1 MVLRMRITRA
11 LTYCVLMVATCAVAM
26 AWRGSAVNTVEETRP
41 RSGHGH
47 SLLSAKSSDVPS
59 VPKVLEYIPT
69 YFEHVKPILEANCV
83 SCHSEGGIAPFK
95 LDSFTSAK
103 INHRAVYTSTRAR
116 IMPPFPPG
124 GESPSFQNEHRLSDD
139 EIAVLANWSW
149 AGALAGDATKAQ
161 SAEPRIKTTSIRD
174 DMTLRMARAF
184 QTDKAVSDEYRCFVL
199 DPKLERDRFVT
210 GYEVLPSNRKMMHH
224 VLIYEL
230 EAKLQG
236 EAERL
241 LRTETDGR
249 DGYTCFGA
257 SRVDDTVVPF
267 AGWASGATGIK
278 FPKSVGMRLKR
289 GSKLIMQV
297 HYNLANGAESDRS
310 ALRLEFA
317 PESAKLTPV
326 INFAINAPVE
336 IPCPGAYPNDPSDPC
351 HRQAAYQRIF
361 ELNDS
366 SSARNR
372 LAGTTLKRCQR
383 TVDELINS
391 KDPTRIETWCDYAV
405 PFNIKLL
412 GAAGHMHHLGRSVKV
427 EVNPGTAKRRVLLDI
442 PRWDFHWQNFYWL
455 TEPALLQSG
464 DVVRMTCVFDNSQ
477 AKQPLI
483 DGTQRKPR
491 YVVWGESSDEEM
503 CLGFTQAILGN

>member
-1 MVLRMRITRA
+1 MVLCMPTTRVLA
-11 LTYCVLMVATCAVAM
+11 FCVLIVVTCAGAM
-26 AWRGSAVNTVEETRP
+26 AWRGSLGTAGETRP
-41 RSGHGH
+41 KSEHGH
-47 SLLSAKSSDVPS
+47 TSLSTNSFDVPP
-59 VPKVLEYIPT
+59 VPRVLEYIPT

-83 SCHSEGGIAPFK
+83 SCHSAGGIAPFE
-95 LDSFTSAK
+95 LDSFESVK
-103 INHRAVYTSTRAR
+103 INHRAVYMATRAR

-124 GESPSFQNEHRLSDD
+124 GESPRFHNEHRLSDD

-149 AGALAGDATKAQ
+149 AGALAGAASKART
-161 SAEPRIKTTSIRD
+161 AEPRIKLTSIRD
-174 DMTLRMARAF
+174 DMTLRLTRAF

-199 DPKLERDRFVT
+199 DPKLEQERFVT
-210 GYEVLPSNRKMMHH
+210 GYEVLPSNRKLVHH

-230 EAKLQG
+230 EAKLQSQ
-236 EAERL
+236 ADRL
-241 LRTETDGR
+241 MRDETDGR

-267 AGWASGATGIK
+267 AGWASGTSGVR
-278 FPKSVGMRLKR
+278 FPKGVGMRLKP

-297 HYNLANGAESDRS
+297 HYNLANGAQSDQS

-317 PESAKLTPV
+317 AKDAKLTPV

-336 IPCPGAYPNDPSDPC
+336 IPCPGAYPSDPNDAC
-351 HRQAAYQRIF
+351 HREAAYKRVF

-366 SSARNR
+366 ASARTR

-383 TVDELINS
+383 TVEEFINPQ
-391 KDPTRIETWCDYAV
+391 DPTRIETWCDYAV
-405 PFNIKLL
+405 PFKIKLL
-412 GAAGHMHHLGRSVKV
+412 GAAGHMHYLGRSVKV

-455 TEPALLQSG
+455 EEPAVLKSG
-464 DVVRMTCVFDNSQ
+464 DVVRMTCVFDNSP
-477 AKQPLI
+477 AKQPFI
-483 DGTQRKPR
+483 GGAQRKPR